1 MPGTRIRRRL
11 PRPRGRGCVTMED
24 VDAAAGQKAPRGKK
38 RKRSQ
43 VDEEIQVEG
52 DEQGGVVSGQKRKV

>member
-1 MPGTRIRRRL
+1 M
-11 PRPRGRGCVTMED
+11 TMED